1 MANVSVD
8 LTINARCQ
16 TTSASDLA
24 TGSVTQKLNPARTK
38 LDLATGTADNQA
50 TWVYGDALTI
60 AAGGNT
66 VLDLYDFGGAKDV
79 LGNAYTNT
87 ELIGFFL
94 ELEANANSSMLN
106 ISGTGSS
113 GSWAAGFVTGATDK
127 IEVQASATHSGIFL
141 VQNPKGWSTPSSDT
155 DLKLTNLD
163 GSNAVNINVLIWGH

>member
-24 TGSVTQKLNPARTK
+24 TGSVTQKLNPARTR

-87 ELIGFFL
+87 ELIGFLL
-94 ELEANANSSMLN
+94 ELQPNANSSMLN

-113 GSWAAGFVTGATDK
+113 GSWATGFVTGATDK

-155 DLKLTNLD
+155 DLKITNLD

>member
-24 TGSVTQKLNPARTK
+24 TGSVTQKLNPARTR

-50 TWVYGDALTI
+50 TWVYGDVLTI

-66 VLDLYDFGGAKDV
+66 VLDLYDFDGAKDV

-87 ELIGFFL
+87 ELIGFLL
-94 ELEANANSSMLN
+94 ELQPNANSSMLN

-113 GSWAAGFVTGATDK
+113 GSWETGFVTGATDK
-127 IEVQASATHSGIFL
+127 IEVQASATHSGVFL

-155 DLKLTNLD
+155 DLKITNLD